1 MTSAHAH
8 PPARAPSVRLATSAD
23 AAAAAIRAH
32 GLRLSAAR
40 RLVLAAIYTAEGPVK
55 AEEIAGGLDGRLPRS
70 DLASVYRNLETLE
83 RLGLVRH
90 VHLGHGPGRYERVGP
105 HRDYLVCE
113 RCHTIASLPRDQL
126 EAARR
131 TIAAVTGFAVRFDH
145 FPLTGLCPGC
155 SAGAGDHSGR

>member
-1 MTSAHAH
+1 MT
-8 PPARAPSVRLATSAD
+8 PARVHAPARSFRPAASAD
-23 AAAAAIRAH
+23 AAAAAIRAN

-40 RLVLAAIYTAEGPVK
+40 RLVVEAIYTAEGPVK

-90 VHLGHGPGRYERVGP
+90 VHLGHGPGRYEPVGP
-105 HRDYLVCE
+105 QRDYLVCE
-113 RCHTIASLPRDQL
+113 RCQTIASLPRPMLD
-126 EAARR
+126 EARG
-131 TIAAVTGFAVRFDH
+131 TIAEVTGFAVRFDH

-155 SAGAGDHSGR
+155 SEPAEDRVAP

>member
-1 MTSAHAH
+1 M
-8 PPARAPSVRLATSAD
+8 
-23 AAAAAIRAH
+23 RAH

-40 RLVLAAIYTAEGPVK
+40 RLVLEAIYTAEGPVK
-55 AEEIAGGLDGRLPRS
+55 ADEIAGGLDGRLPRS

-90 VHLGHGPGRYERVGP
+90 VHVGHGPGRYERVGP
-105 HRDYLVCE
+105 QRDYLVCE
-113 RCHTIASLPRDQL
+113 RCQTIASLPREQL

-131 TIAAVTGFAVRFDH
+131 AIAQVTGFSVRFDH

-155 SAGAGDHSGR
+155 SGRSEADRASR